1 MSSLAQKPE
10 SGLKLADVVEFD
22 PVAQPWNKLG
32 DVNRFSKFH
41 AKFWGKSMPGE
52 GEQAWHNLQSA
63 DGDVTM
69 GDGDDDADDEFLPG
83 CYELDVDPNPVSDVD
98 TIWIRAEYIRAYDY
112 TESRYDLCYKRR
124 KAQAIV
130 FTGHPGAG
138 ELGCLIFSGHI
149 FDCR

>member
-10 SGLKLADVVEFD
+10 SGLKLADVVKFASYAEPWHKVDDDSRFGEFY
-22 PVAQPWNKLG
+22 
-32 DVNRFSKFH
+32 

-52 GEQAWHNLQSA
+52 GGQAWHNLQSA

-69 GDGDDDADDEFLPG
+69 GDGDDDADHELLPG

-98 TIWIRAEYIRAYDY
+98 TIWIRAEYIRAYNY

-124 KAQAIV
+124 RAQAIV
-130 FTGHPGAG
+130 YTGQPGSG
-138 ELGCLIFSGHI
+138 ECGCLIFSGHI